1 MNVVMDSKTLL
12 ELWFMQVPQSSR
24 KFENCQTDTIRLKCI
39 SYKHW
44 IETKSH
50 GTKLLFNKLIDLF
63 FWYVCIVYA
72 IYMCGIY
79 IWVICT
85 FVCRCGH
92 LHTGCKEGSLLSLD
106 LQDLIYGSGNQ
117 TRVLWKSNRYFLL
130 MRHHSRP
137 ILSVSFCYV
146 FLCGQNE
153 NSSATAC
160 KETAL
165 NQ

>member
-24 KFENCQTDTIRLKCI
+24 KFENCQPDTIRLKCI

-63 FWYVCIVYA
+63 FWYVYIMYA
-72 IYMCGIY
+72 IYICGVY

-85 FVCRCGH
+85 CVCRCGH

-117 TRVLWKSNRYFLL
+117 TRVLWKSNRYFVL

-137 ILSVSFCYV
+137 ILSVSFCYG

-153 NSSATAC
+153 NSSAIAC